1 MDAYGKRNI
10 FLFILPELDLSWN
23 LIILYLQG
31 ELKKHTMANID
42 MYIDNDKD
50 KDDKLEIT
58 VSDKKLYM
66 NKEDYDKSKKF
77 GIDREQNLK
86 PCVI

>member
-42 MYIDNDKD
+42 MYIEQNP
-50 KDDKLEIT
+50 KLL
-58 VSDKKLYM
+58 VLL
-66 NKEDYDKSKKF
+66 DKSVHLF
-77 GIDREQNLK
+77 MVFFQSFVDRKQVIHSNLILFK
-86 PCVI
+86 RLTYC